1 MIASNQL
8 HLSTGTMCF
17 VHFYFVFGS
26 FVWPDVYNEFA
37 SKQQQ
42 QQPTNTFNL
51 TGLCKK
57 KWHPTTGKSLR
68 VSAALSM
75 IFHTSSDIWGYL
87 FDFGQFWFVGQ
98 QSGCL
103 WTAEACWWESRRA
116 VSSRNLSEAQR
127 APEIAYAAIRNF
139 FCAFLDRARIK
150 KSP

>member
-75 IFHTSSDIWGYL
+75 IFHSTPVQIFGDICLILANSDLSGSSLGACERL
-87 FDFGQFWFVGQ
+87 KLAGGK
-98 QSGCL
+98 G
-103 WTAEACWWESRRA
+103 AEHLVVETEME
-116 VSSRNLSEAQR
+116 LT
-127 APEIAYAAIRNF
+127 
-139 FCAFLDRARIK
+139 LK
-150 KSP
+150 